1 MDRNKRRV
9 TYLTGANSTFGAY
22 GMNDDK
28 KKKNKK
34 KSPFQK
40 VLRIV
45 ILAAALTAILVVA
58 VMYALNGNTREGI
71 GRITRI
77 GATLS
82 QNVSP
87 FGDSVIFYDGTT
99 LHCVA
104 ATGGNEWSYQIGTN
118 ADYDATEKRIVAWS
132 GNDLYILNSRGR
144 LIYNNKMS
152 DAIQFASAGDEY
164 VAVFVGDSDNGVVS
178 VINSSGQI
186 VDNIPVSN
194 QTLLDIG
201 FFMSTTTS
209 SAQPTE
215 LMWMLGLNT
224 TGTVISTELQTYQP
238 GKLST
243 GKSSLGEHI
252 AYSIYD
258 ENGNL
263 NIVTTRQIL
272 HYSYRA
278 LEASSPTLI
287 YGYTVEDVQQSGKTL
302 YQLLVPAQEQ
312 SEGTSINNVRLMY
325 GSVDR
330 VLHLPGTCIAAKLGT
345 KSVYGFSAN
354 AVYACRFGET
364 TFRAYAMPINVTAV
378 LGMMTDNRAVVASG
392 SEIYVV
398 ELPT

>member
-1 MDRNKRRV
+1 
-9 TYLTGANSTFGAY
+9 
-22 GMNDDK
+22 MNDDK

-40 VLRIV
+40 ILRIV

-71 GRITRI
+71 GRIARI

>member
-40 VLRIV
+40 ILRIV

-345 KSVYGFSAN
+345 QSVYGFSAN

>member
-40 VLRIV
+40 ILRIV

-152 DAIQFASAGDEY
+152 DAIQFASAG
-164 VAVFVGDSDNGVVS
+164 
-178 VINSSGQI
+178 
-186 VDNIPVSN
+186 
-194 QTLLDIG
+194 
-201 FFMSTTTS
+201 
-209 SAQPTE
+209 
-215 LMWMLGLNT
+215 
-224 TGTVISTELQTYQP
+224 
-238 GKLST
+238 
-243 GKSSLGEHI
+243 
-252 AYSIYD
+252 
-258 ENGNL
+258 
-263 NIVTTRQIL
+263 
-272 HYSYRA
+272 
-278 LEASSPTLI
+278 
-287 YGYTVEDVQQSGKTL
+287 
-302 YQLLVPAQEQ
+302 
-312 SEGTSINNVRLMY
+312 
-325 GSVDR
+325 
-330 VLHLPGTCIAAKLGT
+330 
-345 KSVYGFSAN
+345 
-354 AVYACRFGET
+354 
-364 TFRAYAMPINVTAV
+364 
-378 LGMMTDNRAVVASG
+378 
-392 SEIYVV
+392 
-398 ELPT
+398 